1 MFFNPFY
8 ILVNSVACYF
18 VENFYIYEES
28 WFMIY
33 FSFDVFVQYFY
44 HGNAELT
51 RWVGTWSFLYYFLK
65 SLVKTD
71 IYSLNFDRIHI
82 WKFIWALAFI
92 CWEILNYLFNFFT
105 CYGSIWTFHF
115 FLSDFFNN
123 MYLTRNLSVLYK
135 LSKLLS

>member
-65 SLVKTD
+65 SLGKTD

-115 FLSDFFNN
+115 FLSDFFYN